1 MLAAHPSVPAGVA
14 PPDGEQQKDSRWL
27 FLLRLLQAGSVLSN
41 IAHLEMDLQ
50 PDVLEREGDPR
61 QELPFTP
68 VHAPAPPF
76 VPR

>member
-1 MLAAHPSVPAGVA
+1 
-14 PPDGEQQKDSRWL
+14 
-27 FLLRLLQAGSVLSN
+27 LLQACSAVTN

-50 PDVLEREGDPR
+50 RGSDEPTSMQDEGDQL

-68 VHAPAPPF
+68 VHAPVITLRIN